1 MSKNLELLWETHDF
15 VISQMPGLEEEYHKL
30 LTLVRVDIESR
41 NNRGLDSRL
50 KKRFMLHVKK
60 LGALYNKQICVI
72 REIIELY
79 DDPDLEIPPER
90 EVEKSTLN
98 SLLNT
103 TFNLKEILDLSTEGI
118 ENMLDI

>member
-1 MSKNLELLWETHDF
+1 MSKNFELLWETHDF
-15 VISQMPGLEEEYHKL
+15 VLSQIPDLEEEYHKL

-41 NNRGLDSRL
+41 NNRGLDSCL
-50 KKRFMLHVKK
+50 KKRFMFHVKK

-72 REIIELY
+72 REIIEFY
-79 DDPDLEIPPER
+79 DEPDLEIPPER
-90 EVEKSTLN
+90 EVEKSTLQ

-103 TFNLKEILDLSTEGI
+103 TFSLKEILDLSTEGI

>member
-1 MSKNLELLWETHDF
+1 MSRNLELLWETHDF
-15 VISQMPGLEEEYHKL
+15 VISQMPDLEEEYHKL

-72 REIIELY
+72 REIIELH

-90 EVEKSTLN
+90 EVEKSTLQ

-103 TFNLKEILDLSTEGI
+103 TFSLKEILDLSTEGI

>member
-15 VISQMPGLEEEYHKL
+15 VISQMPDLEEEYHKL

-72 REIIELY
+72 REIIELH

-90 EVEKSTLN
+90 EVEKSTLQ

-103 TFNLKEILDLSTEGI
+103 TFSLKEILDLSTEGI

>member
-15 VISQMPGLEEEYHKL
+15 VISQMPDLEEEYHKL

>member
-1 MSKNLELLWETHDF
+1 MSKNFELLWETHDF
-15 VISQMPGLEEEYHKL
+15 VLSQIPDLEEEYHKL

-41 NNRGLDSRL
+41 NNRGLDSCL
-50 KKRFMLHVKK
+50 KKRFMFHVKK

-72 REIIELY
+72 REIIECY
-79 DDPDLEIPPER
+79 DEPDLEIPPER
-90 EVEKSTLN
+90 EVEKSTLQ

-103 TFNLKEILDLSTEGI
+103 TFSLKEILDLSTEGI

>member
-15 VISQMPGLEEEYHKL
+15 VISQMPDLEEEYHKL

-118 ENMLDI
+118 ENMLS